1 MVDNIK
7 PRVNNCYNCSKILSD
22 REYCCSSCKSVYF
35 CGKNCQIQYWKDH
48 KQVCKAIST
57 LTAQRQKEVFKRGS
71 YTVNLS
77 TKQKHKV
84 TGLIGE
90 KCLIKVL
97 LNNKLSS
104 VLLDT
109 GAQVSVINDKYLRE
123 NFPHVAEYHVNELL
137 DEPDS
142 LRVQWGNQT
151 DIPFSKYTVT
161 NLCIGE
167 GEDKYH
173 LDVPFLITADQ
184 ISNPI
189 LGFNT
194 IKHIAQT
201 TDDKLLIKLCQTSF
215 DQTDVNR
222 IQAFV
227 NLLQTPDSVE
237 ATVKVKGKNTVVPAG
252 CIVEIPCKANIGN
265 LSQTQ
270 PMIFQQEETELAEGL
285 DCADSI
291 IMMKKGVNNYFK
303 VPVVN
308 SSDHDIIL
316 KKNMIMGRLEPIT
329 SLVPLEVELHQHS
342 AKVSSIKAN
351 LEDTEEVQVME
362 KQQKSDGNSSLMNIP
377 TVERQQKILSKID
390 LSGLTSKQREMVKNV
405 IREEREV
412 FSERDDDVG
421 ENKTYPMEINLKAS
435 NPVQLNYNSVPRN
448 LCNELKMYIED
459 LLNKKWIVHSSS
471 SYSSSVVVVRKKD
484 GSIRMCCDYR
494 KLNAKTIPDRHPL
507 PRIQNILD
515 NLGGNHYFTLLD

>member
-7 PRVNNCYNCSKILSD
+7 PRGNNYYDCSKILSD

-35 CGKNCQIQYWKDH
+35 CGKNCQIQSWKDH
-48 KQVCKAIST
+48 KQVRKAIST

-90 KCLIKVL
+90 KCLINVL

-123 NFPHVAEYHVNELL
+123 NFPHVDEYHVNELL

-151 DIPFSKYTVT
+151 GIPFSKYTVI

-173 LDVPFLITADQ
+173 LDVPFLITTDQ

-189 LGFNT
+189 LGFNA

-201 TDDKLLIKLCQTSF
+201 TDDKLLIKLFQTSF

-222 IQAFV
+222 IQPFA
-227 NLLQTPDSVE
+227 NLLKTPDSVE
-237 ATVKVKGKNTVVPAG
+237 ATVKVK
-252 CIVEIPCKANIGN
+252 
-265 LSQTQ
+265 
-270 PMIFQQEETELAEGL
+270 
-285 DCADSI
+285 
-291 IMMKKGVNNYFK
+291 
-303 VPVVN
+303 
-308 SSDHDIIL
+308 
-316 KKNMIMGRLEPIT
+316 
-329 SLVPLEVELHQHS
+329 
-342 AKVSSIKAN
+342 
-351 LEDTEEVQVME
+351 
-362 KQQKSDGNSSLMNIP
+362 
-377 TVERQQKILSKID
+377 
-390 LSGLTSKQREMVKNV
+390 
-405 IREEREV
+405 
-412 FSERDDDVG
+412 
-421 ENKTYPMEINLKAS
+421 
-435 NPVQLNYNSVPRN
+435 
-448 LCNELKMYIED
+448 
-459 LLNKKWIVHSSS
+459 
-471 SYSSSVVVVRKKD
+471 
-484 GSIRMCCDYR
+484 
-494 KLNAKTIPDRHPL
+494 
-507 PRIQNILD
+507 
-515 NLGGNHYFTLLD
+515 